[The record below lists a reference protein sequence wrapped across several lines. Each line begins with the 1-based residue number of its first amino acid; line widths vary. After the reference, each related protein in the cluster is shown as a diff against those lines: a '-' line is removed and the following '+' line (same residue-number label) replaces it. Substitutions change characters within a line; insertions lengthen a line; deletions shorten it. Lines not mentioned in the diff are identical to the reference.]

1 MRGLPLLG
9 QQQAL
14 QGSSTRRS
22 CRACSGRLVSLRPC
36 PAAAVARRAV
46 SRRSSGRTAAVR
58 VAASLDYIA
67 TASDEG
73 VLKLPARTELDPEE
87 IKSVYG
93 YPRNL
98 LDSYYLGRVIG
109 AGSFGVVREGIEV
122 STGRRFAVKTV
133 SKVPKRGAPTPRYLL
148 KLRAEV
154 EVMQQLGVSLNAVHL
169 HDVFE
174 DDVNVH
180 MVMELCE
187 GGALLER
194 VESGRYSER
203 YISFLVRSILRFI
216 AQCHAKGIIYRDV
229 KPDNFLFLTPE
240 EDSPLKATDFGLS
253 IRHYSHEPK
262 LTSRSGTPAYMAP
275 ELVMQCYDEKADLWS
290 VGMLGYQLL
299 TGRFPF
305 WEDVRNE
312 TLSDVWK
319 VCSYDKSDE
328 GDKSGGSVR
337 GAGGESVVKQQQG
350 SGSTSLPAVVI
361 AVQLPPPPRLSLSAH
376 ALRAARWL
384 LRCAASVA
392 LQNALRWLVLGV
404 VRVALRVDRWFSRR
418 GPRQHGPRMVKLVH
432 TPSLVLR
439 TQAILSNEIDWDAPE
454 LQPLSAAA
462 RDFLERL
469 LQRNPVLRPSAAEAL
484 EHPWLA
490 VEGAANDMPLKGSVV
505 QRLQRFATYTH
516 LKQVVLRMITEDMR
530 NRGKAPSF
538 SNALQ
543 ELFAAYDKDK
553 SGTISFEELADGLR
567 GQGYVVNESEVRQ
580 LMEKMDMDHDG
591 NVGGDEFLAT
601 LIDWGQVMQ
610 EQEWQSYVDQA
621 FNRMDLDGDGFI
633 DLDELLSELPAA
645 YFSEPASEDERIAE
659 AKRMLREADEN
670 GDGRISKQEFYNLL
684 RDNVAPDSLSMYDD
698 RLSNNMA
705 AMAV

>member
-1 MRGLPLLG
+1 MAGTL
-9 QQQAL
+9 
-14 QGSSTRRS
+14 
-22 CRACSGRLVSLRPC
+22 
-36 PAAAVARRAV
+36 AAVARRAV

-216 AQCHAKGIIYRDV
+216 AQCHAKCHAKGIIYRDV

>member
-1 MRGLPLLG
+1 MAGTL
-9 QQQAL
+9 
-14 QGSSTRRS
+14 
-22 CRACSGRLVSLRPC
+22 
-36 PAAAVARRAV
+36 AAVARRAV

-319 VCSYDKSDE
+319 
-328 GDKSGGSVR
+328 
-337 GAGGESVVKQQQG
+337 
-350 SGSTSLPAVVI
+350 
-361 AVQLPPPPRLSLSAH
+361 
-376 ALRAARWL
+376 
-384 LRCAASVA
+384 
-392 LQNALRWLVLGV
+392 
-404 VRVALRVDRWFSRR
+404 
-418 GPRQHGPRMVKLVH
+418 
-432 TPSLVLR
+432 
-439 TQAILSNEIDWDAPE
+439 AILSNEIDWDAPE

>member
-1 MRGLPLLG
+1 M
-9 QQQAL
+9 
-14 QGSSTRRS
+14 SIDTDVS
-22 CRACSGRLVSLRPC
+22 CAQLNAVLAPHACPTSGHFRLYVCELSGHQLAMSVWCC
-36 PAAAVARRAV
+36 P
-46 SRRSSGRTAAVR
+46 SC
-58 VAASLDYIA
+58 
-67 TASDEG
+67 
-73 VLKLPARTELDPEE
+73 
-87 IKSVYG
+87 
-93 YPRNL
+93 RNL

-122 STGRRFAVKTV
+122 ATGRRFAVKTV

-154 EVMQQLGVSLNAVHL
+154 EVMQQLGVSLNAVYL

-194 VESGRYSER
+194 VESGVYSEK
-203 YISFLVRSILRFI
+203 YISRLVRSILRFI

-229 KPDNFLFLTPE
+229 KPDNFLFLTTE

-253 IRHYSHEPK
+253 IRHYAHEPK

-275 ELVMQCYDEKADLWS
+275 ELVMQCYDEKADIWS
-290 VGMLGYQLL
+290 VGMLAYQLL

-319 VCSYDKSDE
+319 
-328 GDKSGGSVR
+328 
-337 GAGGESVVKQQQG
+337 
-350 SGSTSLPAVVI
+350 
-361 AVQLPPPPRLSLSAH
+361 
-376 ALRAARWL
+376 
-384 LRCAASVA
+384 
-392 LQNALRWLVLGV
+392 
-404 VRVALRVDRWFSRR
+404 
-418 GPRQHGPRMVKLVH
+418 
-432 TPSLVLR
+432 
-439 TQAILSNEIDWDAPE
+439 AILSSEIDWQSPE
-454 LQPLSAAA
+454 LQPLSPAA
-462 RDFLERL
+462 RDLLERL
-469 LQRNPVLRPSAAEAL
+469 LQRNPVMRPSAAEAL
-484 EHPWLA
+484 EHPWL
-490 VEGAANDMPLKGSVV
+490 VEKGAATEMPLKGSVV

-530 NRGKAPSF
+530 QRGKTPSF
-538 SNALQ
+538 STALQ

-553 SGTISFEELADGLR
+553 SGTISFEELAEGLR
-567 GQGYVVNESEVRQ
+567 GQGYVVNESEIRQ

-601 LIDWGQVMQ
+601 LIDWGEVMQ
-610 EQEWQSYVDQA
+610 EQEWQSYVDQV
-621 FNRMDLDGDGFI
+621 FSRMDLDGDGYI
-633 DLDELLSELPAA
+633 DLDELLSELPSA
-645 YFSEPASEDERIAE
+645 YFNEPDCEDERIAE

-698 RLSNNMA
+698 RLSRSMA
-705 AMAV
+705 AIAA